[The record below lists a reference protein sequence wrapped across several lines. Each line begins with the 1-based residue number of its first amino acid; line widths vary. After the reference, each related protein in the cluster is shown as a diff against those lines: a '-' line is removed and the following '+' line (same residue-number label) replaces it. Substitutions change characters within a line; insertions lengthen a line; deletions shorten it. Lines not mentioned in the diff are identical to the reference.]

1 MAVIRTIN
9 MSLKMICLGIKRRMD
24 YTGVV
29 VLLVVAMVT
38 RNLDL

>member
-1 MAVIRTIN
+1 MAVTQTIN
-9 MSLKMICLGIKRRMD
+9 MSPRMICLGIKRRMD

-29 VLLVVAMVT
+29 VPLVAAMVT